1 MSGWGWE
8 FTGRAGD
15 PDGGGGGWLGG
26 APVDGFSPLAV
37 GSGGK
42 GALDL
47 CTSQFPSPLCA
58 ELGQ

>member
-1 MSGWGWE
+1 M
-8 FTGRAGD
+8 
-15 PDGGGGGWLGG
+15 
-26 APVDGFSPLAV
+26 DGFSPLAV